1 MLCPARDCLGTVTRV
16 RVLICDD
23 EPHIR
28 LLYRSEFELA
38 GAEVVC
44 AGDGDECLEV
54 AAREHP
60 DVIILDLRMPK
71 RDGLSA
77 LAELREHEPNA
88 HVLIVSAN
96 YVREQFKQAMSMGAE
111 DCIDKLDF
119 LIRIPDL
126 IAHYSGAAA

>member
-1 MLCPARDCLGTVTRV
+1 M

-38 GAEVVC
+38 GAEVVV
-44 AGDGDECLEV
+44 AGDGEECIEV
-54 AAREHP
+54 ADREHP

-77 LAELREHEPNA
+77 LPELREHQPAA
-88 HVLIVSAN
+88 HVVVVSAN
-96 YVREQFKQAMSMGAE
+96 YLPEQFKKCIDLGAE
-111 DCIDKLDF
+111 ECIDKLEF

-126 IAHYSGAAA
+126 LAHYSNGHAA